1 MILRRMLAIWIS
13 KATCVVC
20 KLAGKQGVTL
30 AGKIALK
37 IDPKILMELSG
48 QVRKKIF
55 ITCGTN
61 GKTTTTALLGAI
73 MKNFRES
80 TFVVGNIGNP

>member
-37 IDPKILMELSG
+37 IDPKILMEQTERRQPIICSAR
-48 QVRKKIF
+48 QSRQKVRK
-55 ITCGTN
+55 
-61 GKTTTTALLGAI
+61 
-73 MKNFRES
+73 
-80 TFVVGNIGNP
+80 

>member
-1 MILRRMLAIWIS
+1 MLAIWIS

-37 IDPKILMELSG
+37 IDPKILMEQLNKLQFIILLELLVNYLS
-48 QVRKKIF
+48 
-55 ITCGTN
+55 
-61 GKTTTTALLGAI
+61 TTI
-73 MKNFRES
+73 
-80 TFVVGNIGNP
+80 

>member
-37 IDPKILMELSG
+37 IDPKILMELSRAG
-48 QVRKKIF
+48 AEKDFYHLRNKRKDD
-55 ITCGTN
+55 N
-61 GKTTTTALLGAI
+61 Q
-73 MKNFRES
+73 
-80 TFVVGNIGNP
+80 

>member
-55 ITCGTN
+55 ITCGTERRQPIICSARQSRQ
-61 GKTTTTALLGAI
+61 KVR
-73 MKNFRES
+73 K
-80 TFVVGNIGNP
+80 

>member
-37 IDPKILMELSG
+37 IDPKILMEKDFYHLRNKWKDDN
-48 QVRKKIF
+48 Q
-55 ITCGTN
+55 
-61 GKTTTTALLGAI
+61 
-73 MKNFRES
+73 
-80 TFVVGNIGNP
+80 